1 MDVLVDVVR
10 GKGLKRMEGE
20 VLFKTNRPTKLV
32 EALGFRIEPPP
43 EDEPVRT
50 KHAASR
56 SCRAIRQSAAHL
68 SQRPSTKTWS
78 ALLNPSCAR
87 P

>member
-1 MDVLVDVVR
+1 MDVLVDVAC

-20 VLFKTNRPTKLV
+20 V
-32 EALGFRIEPPP
+32 LGFRIEPPP